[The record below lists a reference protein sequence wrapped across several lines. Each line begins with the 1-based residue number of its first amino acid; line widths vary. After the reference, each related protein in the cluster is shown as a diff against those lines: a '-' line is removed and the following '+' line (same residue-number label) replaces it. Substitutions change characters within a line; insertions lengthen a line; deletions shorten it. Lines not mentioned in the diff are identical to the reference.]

1 MTNTLITLFTYAFDL
16 FLILIFFN
24 NTLQHRKANVPGYI
38 FYGSYCIMEMLL
50 YANETLTASLSE
62 NQSFL
67 LSLSV
72 SFLTSYALTFLYQ
85 SSMRHRLF
93 SAISFQFFAT
103 LGESIFSMLMGMI
116 RPSIFSIDEPSL
128 FVIMNLGSKVVLFLL
143 VLLVSLFWR
152 RKFSGQN
159 LNYHIFILATPLVS
173 LTVMLF
179 TPLEDIITGHNR
191 SLFFLCLYITLSLLN
206 MLNYW
211 FLMKTFRQEQ
221 ELHRLRQMETQ
232 VAYQKERYAQ
242 LGAAYKTN
250 RRLIH
255 DTKKHYFILQEHL
268 KRQEY
273 EELRRYLQ
281 ISMEDIENTYTEINT
296 GNLVID
302 AFVSNFKN
310 IAQTGG
316 IRFSSTLQVDSDRIP
331 VNDYDLCVVLGN
343 LLDNSLNACRKN
355 AAVQNHIALTVTVNE
370 NDIFYIH
377 MENTY
382 DHAEKPAAH
391 QESDFRE
398 HGYGIANIQNI
409 VEKYHGFVKYE
420 FGDLFSMDIIIP
432 IIDVKKRLHPPV
444 NHPPVMDGFM

>member
-1 MTNTLITLFTYAFDL
+1 MITLLTYAFDL

-24 NTLQHRKANVPGYI
+24 NTLQNRKANVPGYI
-38 FYGSYCIMEMLL
+38 FYGSYCIMEALL
-50 YANETLTASLSE
+50 YVSETLSG
-62 NQSFL
+62 NRSFL
-67 LSLSV
+67 LTLSV

-93 SAISFQFFAT
+93 SAVSFQFFAI
-103 LGESIFSMLMGMI
+103 LGENIFTMLMEMI

-128 FVIMNLGSKVVLFLL
+128 FIIMGLGSKAALFLL
-143 VLLVSLFWR
+143 VLLVSLFWH

-159 LNYHIFILATPLVS
+159 LNYHIFILATPLAS

-179 TPLEDIITGHNR
+179 TPLEDIINGHNR
-191 SLFFLCLYITLSLLN
+191 TFFLCLYVTLSLLN

-211 FLMKTFRQEQ
+211 LLVKTFRQEQ

-232 VAYQKERYAQ
+232 IAYQKERYAQ
-242 LGAAYKTN
+242 LSTAYKTN

-268 KRQEY
+268 KREEY
-273 EELRRYLQ
+273 GELRQYLQ
-281 ISMEDIENTYTEINT
+281 ISMEEIENTYTEINT

-310 IAQTGG
+310 IARTGG
-316 IRFSSTLQVDSDRIP
+316 IRFSSTLQVDPDRIP

-355 AAVQNHIALTVTVNE
+355 AAVQNHIALTVTVSE

-377 MENTY
+377 TENTY
-382 DHAEKPAAH
+382 HHAEKSTAR
-391 QESDFRE
+391 QKSDFQD
-398 HGYGIANIQNI
+398 HGYGIANIRNI
-409 VEKYHGFVKYE
+409 VEKYHGFIKYE

-444 NHPPVMDGFM
+444 KHPPVMDGFI

>member
-1 MTNTLITLFTYAFDL
+1 MITLLTYAFDS

-24 NTLQHRKANVPGYI
+24 NTLQNRKANVPGYI
-38 FYGSYCIMEMLL
+38 FYGSYCIMEALL
-50 YANETLTASLSE
+50 YVSETLSG
-62 NQSFL
+62 NRSFL
-67 LSLSV
+67 LTLSV

-93 SAISFQFFAT
+93 SAVSFQFFAI
-103 LGESIFSMLMGMI
+103 LGENIFTMLMEMI
-116 RPSIFSIDEPSL
+116 RPSVFSIDEPSL
-128 FVIMNLGSKVVLFLL
+128 FIIMSLGSKAALFLL
-143 VLLVSLFWR
+143 VLPVSLFWH
-152 RKFSGQN
+152 RKFSGRN
-159 LNYHIFILATPLVS
+159 LNYHIFILATPLAS

-179 TPLEDIITGHNR
+179 TPLEDIINGHNR
-191 SLFFLCLYITLSLLN
+191 TFFLCLYVTLSLLN

-211 FLMKTFRQEQ
+211 LLVKTFRQEQ

-232 VAYQKERYAQ
+232 IAYQKERYAQ
-242 LGAAYKTN
+242 LSAAYKTN

-273 EELRRYLQ
+273 GELRQYLQ
-281 ISMEDIENTYTEINT
+281 ISMEEIENTYTETNT

-310 IAQTGG
+310 IARTGG
-316 IRFSSTLQVDSDRIP
+316 IRFSSTLQVDPDRIP

-355 AAVQNHIALTVTVNE
+355 AAMQNHITLTVTVSE

-377 MENTY
+377 TENTY
-382 DHAEKPAAH
+382 HHAGKSTAR
-391 QESDFRE
+391 QKSDFQE
-398 HGYGIANIQNI
+398 HGYGIANIRNI
-409 VEKYHGFVKYE
+409 VEKYHGFIKYE

-444 NHPPVMDGFM
+444 KHPPVMDGFI

>member
-24 NTLQHRKANVPGYI
+24 NTLQHQKANVPGYI
-38 FYGSYCIMEMLL
+38 FYSSYCIMELLL

-67 LSLSV
+67 LTLSV

-93 SAISFQFFAT
+93 SAVTFQFFAT
-103 LGESIFSMLMGMI
+103 LGESIFTMLMGMI

-128 FVIMNLGSKVVLFLL
+128 FVIMNLGSKVALFFL
-143 VLLVSLFWR
+143 VLLVSLFWH
-152 RKFSGQN
+152 RKFSSQN
-159 LNYHIFILATPLVS
+159 LNYHIFILATPIVS

-179 TPLEDIITGHNR
+179 TPLEDIINGHNR
-191 SLFFLCLYITLSLLN
+191 TFFLCLYVTLSLLN

-211 FLMKTFRQEQ
+211 LLMKTSRQEQ

-232 VAYQKERYAQ
+232 IAYQKERYAQ

-273 EELRRYLQ
+273 GELRQYLQ
-281 ISMEDIENTYTEINT
+281 ASMEDIENTYTEINT

-310 IAQTGG
+310 ITQTGG
-316 IRFSSTLQVDSDRIP
+316 IQFSSTLQVDPDRIP
-331 VNDYDLCVVLGN
+331 VNDYDLCVILGN

-382 DHAEKPAAH
+382 DHAENPTTQ

>member
-16 FLILIFFN
+16 FLTLTFFN
-24 NTLQHRKANVPGYI
+24 NTLQRRKAGVPGYI
-38 FYGSYCIMEMLL
+38 FYGSYCIMEVLL
-50 YANETLTASLSE
+50 YVNEILSK
-62 NQSFL
+62 NQSLFL
-67 LSLSV
+67 TMSV
-72 SFLTSYALTFLYQ
+72 SFLTSCALTFLYR

-93 SAISFQFFAT
+93 CAAAFQFFVI
-103 LGESIFSMLMGMI
+103 LGEYIFTMLMETI
-116 RPSIFSIDEPSL
+116 RPSIFSISESSL
-128 FVIMNLGSKVVLFLL
+128 FVIMNLGSKVALFFLILL
-143 VLLVSLFWR
+143 FSLFWN
-152 RKFSGQN
+152 KTFSGQN
-159 LNYHIFILATPLVS
+159 LNYHIFILATPFVS

-179 TPLEDIITGHNR
+179 TPLENIISGHNQV
-191 SLFFLCLYITLSLLN
+191 FFLCLYISLALLN

-211 FLMKTFRQEQ
+211 LLMKTSRQEQ

-232 VAYQKERYAQ
+232 IAYQKERYAQ

-273 EELRRYLQ
+273 EELHRYLQ
-281 ISMEDIENTYTEINT
+281 VSMEDIENTYTEINT

-310 IAQTGG
+310 IAQTSG
-316 IRFSSTLQVDSDRIP
+316 IRFSSTLQVDPDRIP

-377 MENTY
+377 IENTY
-382 DHAEKPAAH
+382 DHAEKPTER
-391 QESDFRE
+391 QKNDFRE

-444 NHPPVMDGFM
+444 NHSSARDKFT

>member
-1 MTNTLITLFTYAFDL
+1 MANTMITLLTYAFDL

-24 NTLQHRKANVPGYI
+24 NTLQNRKANVPGYI
-38 FYGSYCIMEMLL
+38 FYGSYCIMEALL
-50 YANETLTASLSE
+50 YVSETLSG
-62 NQSFL
+62 NRSFL
-67 LSLSV
+67 LTLSV

-93 SAISFQFFAT
+93 SAVSFQFFAI
-103 LGESIFSMLMGMI
+103 LGESIFTMLMEMI

-128 FVIMNLGSKVVLFLL
+128 FIIMSLGSKAALFLL
-143 VLLVSLFWR
+143 VLLVSLFWH

-159 LNYHIFILATPLVS
+159 LNYHIFILATPLAS

-179 TPLEDIITGHNR
+179 TPLEDIINGHNR
-191 SLFFLCLYITLSLLN
+191 TFFLCLYVTLSLLN

-211 FLMKTFRQEQ
+211 LLVKTFRQEQ

-232 VAYQKERYAQ
+232 IAYQKERYAQ
-242 LGAAYKTN
+242 LSTAYKTN

-273 EELRRYLQ
+273 RELRQYLQ
-281 ISMEDIENTYTEINT
+281 ISMEEIENTYTEINT

-302 AFVSNFKN
+302 AFVSNFKS
-310 IAQTGG
+310 IARTGG
-316 IRFSSTLQVDSDRIP
+316 IRFSSTLQVDPDRIP
-331 VNDYDLCVVLGN
+331 VNDYDLCVILGN
-343 LLDNSLNACRKN
+343 LLDNGLNACRKN
-355 AAVQNHIALTVTVNE
+355 AAVQNHIALTVTVSE

-377 MENTY
+377 TENSY
-382 DHAEKPAAH
+382 HHAEKSTAR
-391 QESDFRE
+391 QKSDFQE
-398 HGYGIANIQNI
+398 HGYGIANIRNI
-409 VEKYHGFVKYE
+409 VEKYHGFIKYE

-444 NHPPVMDGFM
+444 KPPPVMDGFI

>member
-1 MTNTLITLFTYAFDL
+1 MITLLTYAFDL

-24 NTLQHRKANVPGYI
+24 NTLQNRKANVPGYI
-38 FYGSYCIMEMLL
+38 FYGSYCIMEALL
-50 YANETLTASLSE
+50 YVSETLSG
-62 NQSFL
+62 NRSFL
-67 LSLSV
+67 LTLSV

-93 SAISFQFFAT
+93 SAVSFQFFAI
-103 LGESIFSMLMGMI
+103 LGENIFTMLMEMI

-128 FVIMNLGSKVVLFLL
+128 SIIMGLGSKAALFLL
-143 VLLVSLFWR
+143 VLLVSLFWH

-159 LNYHIFILATPLVS
+159 LNYHIFILATPLAS

-179 TPLEDIITGHNR
+179 TPLEDIINGHNR
-191 SLFFLCLYITLSLLN
+191 TFFLCLYVTLSLLN

-211 FLMKTFRQEQ
+211 LLVKTFRQEQ

-232 VAYQKERYAQ
+232 IAYQKERYAQ
-242 LGAAYKTN
+242 LSTAYKTN

-268 KRQEY
+268 KREEY
-273 EELRRYLQ
+273 GELRQYLQ
-281 ISMEDIENTYTEINT
+281 ISMEEIENTYTEINT

-310 IAQTGG
+310 IARTGG
-316 IRFSSTLQVDSDRIP
+316 IRFSSTLQVDPDRIP

-355 AAVQNHIALTVTVNE
+355 AAVQNHITLTVTVSE

-377 MENTY
+377 TENTY
-382 DHAEKPAAH
+382 HHAEKSTAR
-391 QESDFRE
+391 QKSDFQE
-398 HGYGIANIQNI
+398 HGYGIANIRNI
-409 VEKYHGFVKYE
+409 VEKYHGFIKYE

-444 NHPPVMDGFM
+444 KHPPVMDGFI

>member
-24 NTLQHRKANVPGYI
+24 NTLQHRKSNVPGYI
-38 FYGSYCIMEMLL
+38 FYGSYCIMEVLL
-50 YANETLTASLSE
+50 YANEILSK
-62 NQSFL
+62 NQSLFL
-67 LSLSV
+67 TTLV
-72 SFLTSYALTFLYQ
+72 SFLTSCALTFLYR

-93 SAISFQFFAT
+93 SAAAFQFFVI
-103 LGESIFSMLMGMI
+103 LGEYIFTMLMDTI
-116 RPSIFSIDEPSL
+116 RPSIFSINESSL
-128 FVIMNLGSKVVLFLL
+128 FVIMNLGSKVALFFLILL
-143 VLLVSLFWR
+143 FFLFWNR
-152 RKFSGQN
+152 TFSGQN
-159 LNYHIFILATPLVS
+159 LNYHIFILATPFVS

-179 TPLEDIITGHNR
+179 TPLEDIINGHNR
-191 SLFFLCLYITLSLLN
+191 TFFLCLYIALSLLN

-211 FLMKTFRQEQ
+211 LLMKTFRQEQ

-273 EELRRYLQ
+273 GDLRRYLQ

-310 IAQTGG
+310 IAQTSG
-316 IRFSSTLQVDSDRIP
+316 IQFSSTLQVDSDRIP

-377 MENTY
+377 MDNTY
-382 DHAEKPAAH
+382 DHAEKPTARH
-391 QESDFRE
+391 ESDIRE

-420 FGDLFSMDIIIP
+420 FGNLFSMDIIIP

-444 NHPPVMDGFM
+444 KNKFM